1 MEPYTRGTDNG
12 ESEMQPE
19 QQPFIP
25 NLSKPMRNDRDN
37 LLRPVHSQDERPKS
51 STLSGSQGQLLIDK
65 PAAPCS
71 PKRPLEPR
79 QLRYNKWQLMFDL
92 LSAISALP
100 FVALALVAM
109 IFNSRSVDEHDWDDL
124 QIAMKT
130 SVTIFPLI
138 YSAVIGRAIRQIA
151 KQNLERGSTLGRLEQ
166 LNKSTTVFGAIST
179 PLILKSWNI
188 LGLVLVL
195 IWLISPLG
203 GQASLYLIH
212 PQTLE
217 HVERQE
223 VQYLDINGLSK
234 APNLSSFP
242 RLTNA
247 LEAMFLACLI
257 APVSVK
263 EADSDAWGNAKIP
276 LLRSLVRNNTAQSE
290 GWFKPAGNNITY
302 SSLVGVPM
310 FGISSRGNST
320 FQLQTSY
327 IDTDCFELGEPP
339 DELVYEY
346 KGQSGKFR
354 IYPAAPW
361 NATRSVN
368 ASVAPDIH
376 VLSGY
381 GREATNGAMITC
393 HLTNVY
399 VELKV
404 LCSGS
409 NTTAQSQR
417 SCRVTAIRESVEP
430 HQSSSLPPLMYPD
443 FNLWDTFAQ
452 GLVNASL
459 SVNRK
464 LSTYT
469 EAYLQNIDAA
479 ETIPLPKYILKTPL
493 HDISDHL
500 TQIMNTFYLGS
511 IALPFVTLGPNL
523 PSEGN
528 YSKYS
533 EAYEAF
539 DRSSL
544 ASLVAERAYRD
555 TTATYVVNWGW
566 AVVLLLASLVLIG
579 ASVVSFLVA
588 RQSLNPDII
597 GYASTL
603 TREAPYLPLPST
615 ASALSGYER
624 ARWLKDVRIRFGDV
638 QPESTVG
645 RLAISTP
652 DLADRSRKG
661 RLYF

>member
-1 MEPYTRGTDNG
+1 M
-12 ESEMQPE
+12 
-19 QQPFIP
+19 
-25 NLSKPMRNDRDN
+25 
-37 LLRPVHSQDERPKS
+37 
-51 STLSGSQGQLLIDK
+51 
-65 PAAPCS
+65 
-71 PKRPLEPR
+71 
-79 QLRYNKWQLMFDL
+79 
-92 LSAISALP
+92 
-100 FVALALVAM
+100 
-109 IFNSRSVDEHDWDDL
+109 
-124 QIAMKT
+124 
-130 SVTIFPLI
+130 
-138 YSAVIGRAIRQIA
+138 
-151 KQNLERGSTLGRLEQ
+151 
-166 LNKSTTVFGAIST
+166 FGAIST

-203 GQASLYLIH
+203 GQASLYLIR

-290 GWFKPAGNNITY
+290 GWFKPAGNSITY

-417 SCRVTAIRESVEP
+417 SCRVTAIRESVET

-443 FNLWDTFAQ
+443 FNVRDTFAQ

-479 ETIPLPKYILKTPL
+479 ETIPLPKYLLKTPL

-566 AVVLLLASLVLIG
+566 AAVLLLASLVLIG

-603 TREAPYLPLPST
+603 TREAPYLPLPSA

>member
-1 MEPYTRGTDNG
+1 M
-12 ESEMQPE
+12 
-19 QQPFIP
+19 
-25 NLSKPMRNDRDN
+25 
-37 LLRPVHSQDERPKS
+37 
-51 STLSGSQGQLLIDK
+51 
-65 PAAPCS
+65 
-71 PKRPLEPR
+71 
-79 QLRYNKWQLMFDL
+79 
-92 LSAISALP
+92 
-100 FVALALVAM
+100 
-109 IFNSRSVDEHDWDDL
+109 
-124 QIAMKT
+124 
-130 SVTIFPLI
+130 
-138 YSAVIGRAIRQIA
+138 
-151 KQNLERGSTLGRLEQ
+151 
-166 LNKSTTVFGAIST
+166 
-179 PLILKSWNI
+179 LKSWNS

-195 IWLISPLG
+195 IWLASPLG
-203 GQASLYLIH
+203 GQASLYLIS
-212 PQTLE
+212 PQTLK
-217 HVERQE
+217 HIERQE

-234 APNLSSFP
+234 ASNLSSFP

-263 EADSDAWGNAKIP
+263 EADRDSWGNVKIP
-276 LLRSLVRNNTAQSE
+276 LLRSLVRNNASQTE
-290 GWFKPAGNNITY
+290 GWFEPAGNNITY
-302 SSLVGVPM
+302 SSLIGLPM
-310 FGISSRGNST
+310 FGISPRGNST

-327 IDTDCFELGEPP
+327 IDTDCYELGEPP

-346 KGQSGKFR
+346 NGQNGQFR
-354 IYPAAPW
+354 IYPAVPW
-361 NATRSVN
+361 NVTRSVN

-381 GREATNGAMITC
+381 GKQGTNGALITC

-409 NTTAQSQR
+409 NTTSQSQR
-417 SCRVTAIRESVEP
+417 SCRVTSVRESVEP

-443 FNLWDTFAQ
+443 FSVWDTFAQ

-459 SVNRK
+459 LVNRK
-464 LSTYT
+464 LGTYT

-479 ETIPLPKYILKTPL
+479 ETLPVPKYLLKTPVN
-493 HDISDHL
+493 DISDHL

-523 PSEGN
+523 PSQGN

-544 ASLVAERAYRD
+544 ASVLAERAYRD
-555 TTATYVVNWGW
+555 PTATYVVNWGW
-566 AVVLLLASLVLIG
+566 VVVLLLASLLLIG
-579 ASVVSFLVA
+579 ASIVSFWAA
-588 RQSLNPDII
+588 RQSVNPDII

-603 TREAPYLPLPST
+603 TRDAPFLPLPSA
-615 ASALSGYER
+615 ASTLSGFER

-638 QPESTVG
+638 EPGKTVG
-645 RLAISTP
+645 RLAVSTP

-661 RLYF
+661 RLYL

>member
-1 MEPYTRGTDNG
+1 
-12 ESEMQPE
+12 MQPE

-25 NLSKPMRNDRDN
+25 NSSKPMRNDRDN
-37 LLRPVHSQDERPKS
+37 LLRPVHSHDEQPKS
-51 STLSGSQGQLLIDK
+51 STLLESQARRLIETST
-65 PAAPCS
+65 APSS
-71 PKRPLEPR
+71 PMRPLQAR
-79 QLRYNKWQLMFDL
+79 QLRYNKGQLIFDL

-109 IFNSRSVDEHDWDDL
+109 IFNSRSVDGHDWDDL

-179 PLILKSWNI
+179 PLMLRSWNI

-195 IWLISPLG
+195 IWLVSPLG
-203 GQASLYLIH
+203 GQASLYLIS
-212 PQTLE
+212 PRTLE

-234 APNLSSFP
+234 APSLSSFP
-242 RLTNA
+242 SLTNA

-263 EADSDAWGNAKIP
+263 EADSDAWGNVKIP

-290 GWFKPAGNNITY
+290 GWFEPAGNNITY
-302 SSLVGVPM
+302 SSLVGVPIL
-310 FGISSRGNST
+310 FRT
-320 FQLQTSY
+320 RRA
-327 IDTDCFELGEPP
+327 P

-346 KGQSGKFR
+346 KGQSGQFR

-404 LCSGS
+404 RCSGS

-443 FNLWDTFAQ
+443 FNAWDTFVQ

-469 EAYLQNIDAA
+469 EAYLQDIDAA
-479 ETIPLPKYILKTPL
+479 ETIPLPKYLLKTPL

-523 PSEGN
+523 PSQGN

-603 TREAPYLPLPST
+603 TREAPYLPLPSA

-652 DLADRSRKG
+652 DLTDRSRKG

>member
-1 MEPYTRGTDNG
+1 MFRAPALF
-12 ESEMQPE
+12 S
-19 QQPFIP
+19 PFP
-25 NLSKPMRNDRDN
+25 SLGNDRDN
-37 LLRPVHSQDERPKS
+37 LLRPVNSHDEQPES
-51 STLSGSQGQLLIDK
+51 STLSESQAQRLIDTSAAPSSLKQPSQG
-65 PAAPCS
+65 
-71 PKRPLEPR
+71 R
-79 QLRYNKWQLMFDL
+79 QLRSNKWQLIFDI

-100 FVALALVAM
+100 FVALALVA
-109 IFNSRSVDEHDWDDL
+109 IVYNSRSVDERDWDDL

-130 SVTIFPLI
+130 SVTVFPLI
-138 YSAVIGRAIRQIA
+138 FSAVIGRAIRQIA

-166 LNKSTTVFGAIST
+166 LSKSTTVFGAIST
-179 PLILKSWNI
+179 PLMLKSWNI
-188 LGLVLVL
+188 LALVLVL
-195 IWLISPLG
+195 IWLVSPLG
-203 GQASLYLIH
+203 GQASLYLIS
-212 PQTLE
+212 PQSLE
-217 HVERQE
+217 HVELQE

-234 APNLSSFP
+234 APNLTSFP
-242 RLTNA
+242 RLTDA
-247 LEAMFLACLI
+247 LEAVFLACLI

-263 EADSDAWGNAKIP
+263 EADSDAWGNVKIP

-290 GWFKPAGNNITY
+290 GWFEPAGNKITH
-302 SSLVGVPM
+302 SSLIGVPM

-327 IDTDCFELGEPP
+327 IDTDCYELGEAP
-339 DELVYEY
+339 DELVYKY
-346 KGQSGKFR
+346 NGQNGQFR

-361 NATRSVN
+361 NVTRSVN

-381 GREATNGAMITC
+381 GKEATNGALITC
-393 HLTNVY
+393 HVTNVY
-399 VELKV
+399 VELEV

-430 HQSSSLPPLMYPD
+430 HQSSSMPPLMYPD
-443 FNLWDTFAQ
+443 FSVWDTFAQ

-459 SVNRK
+459 LVNRK
-464 LSTYT
+464 LGTYT
-469 EAYLQNIDAA
+469 EAYLQNVDVA
-479 ETIPLPKYILKTPL
+479 ETLPLPKYLLKTPL
-493 HDISDHL
+493 NDISDHL

-523 PSEGN
+523 PSQGN

-544 ASLVAERAYRD
+544 ASVQAERAYRD
-555 TTATYVVNWGW
+555 ATATYVANWGW
-566 AVVLLLASLVLIG
+566 VVVLLLASLMLIG
-579 ASVVSFLVA
+579 ASVVSFWVG

-603 TREAPYLPLPST
+603 TRDAPYLRLPSA
-615 ASALSGYER
+615 ASTLSGFER
-624 ARWLKDVRIRFGDV
+624 ARWLKDVRVRFGDV
-638 QPESTVG
+638 QPEDTVG

-652 DLADRSRKG
+652 DLAGRSRKG
-661 RLYF
+661 RLYL